1 MAIEELSKKIKDEE
15 LEKRKRYP
23 ILDIVNNREEIRDI
37 SEKTIEYA
45 GELYPELKGLT
56 KYVIVPRIV
65 IEVMLNYYKLID
77 SKKAKGKNVYINI
90 GDFMTIGIEYGE
102 TATGDKVGTFNP
114 IIKTGP
120 ELQYYNDD
128 PSKNELSKTLPVFN
142 KEDEGNL
149 EFVCKNTQN
158 VLKANYGI
166 IVDEWTSI
174 SKIFTSFLRITRDY
188 LISHKDDAGNDAGLD
203 IYLGTVLDI
212 GIAAEDTD
220 NGVEYII
227 QYAPGQTFKFD
238 NAKSDEDSEKESN
251 DTNSSKTSDNKEE

>member
-1 MAIEELSKKIKDEE
+1 
-15 LEKRKRYP
+15 
-23 ILDIVNNREEIRDI
+23 
-37 SEKTIEYA
+37 
-45 GELYPELKGLT
+45 
-56 KYVIVPRIV
+56 
-65 IEVMLNYYKLID
+65 
-77 SKKAKGKNVYINI
+77 
-90 GDFMTIGIEYGE
+90 MT
-102 TATGDKVGTFNP
+102 
-114 IIKTGP
+114 
-120 ELQYYNDD
+120 
-128 PSKNELSKTLPVFN
+128 SKNDLSKTLPVFN

>member
-45 GELYPELKGLT
+45 GELYPELKGLS

-158 VLKANYGI
+158 V
-166 IVDEWTSI
+166 
-174 SKIFTSFLRITRDY
+174 
-188 LISHKDDAGNDAGLD
+188 
-203 IYLGTVLDI
+203 
-212 GIAAEDTD
+212 
-220 NGVEYII
+220 
-227 QYAPGQTFKFD
+227 
-238 NAKSDEDSEKESN
+238 
-251 DTNSSKTSDNKEE
+251 

>member
-1 MAIEELSKKIKDEE
+1 MAIEELSKKISDEE

-23 ILDIVNNREEIRDI
+23 ILDIVNNREEIREI
-37 SEKTIEYA
+37 SEQTIEYA

-56 KYVIVPRIV
+56 KWVIVPRIV
-65 IEVMLNYYKLID
+65 IEVMLSYYKLID
-77 SKKAKGKNVYINI
+77 SKKEKGKNVYINI
-90 GDFMTIGIEYGE
+90 GDFLTIGIEYGD
-102 TATGDKVGTFNP
+102 TKTGDKLGTFNP

-128 PSKNELSKTLPVFN
+128 NKKNELSMTLPVFN
-142 KEDEGNL
+142 REDESHL
-149 EFVCKNTQN
+149 EFVCKNVQN
-158 VLKANYGI
+158 TLNANFKI
-166 IVDEWTSI
+166 IVDDWTSI
-174 SKIFTSFLRITRDY
+174 SHIFTSFLRVTRDY
-188 LISHKDDAGNDAGLD
+188 LIKHKDDEGNEAGLD

-238 NAKSDEDSEKESN
+238 NAKSDEKSETEEK
-251 DTNSSKTSDNKEE
+251 NSSNTTSEDDKE

>member
-23 ILDIVNNREEIRDI
+23 ILDIVNNREEIREI
-37 SEKTIEYA
+37 AEQTIAYA
-45 GELYPELKGLT
+45 GELYPELKGLS

-65 IEVMLNYYKLID
+65 IEVMLQYYKLID

-90 GDFMTIGIEYGE
+90 GDFLNIGIEYGD
-102 TATGDKVGTFNP
+102 TATGDKLGTFNP

-128 PSKNELSKTLPVFN
+128 PSKNELTKTLPVFN
-142 KEDEGNL
+142 SEDESQL

-158 VLKANYGI
+158 VLKSNFGI

-174 SKIFTSFLRITRDY
+174 SKIFTSFLRVTRDY
-188 LISHKDDAGNDAGLD
+188 LIKHKDDEGAEAGLD

-227 QYAPGQTFKFD
+227 QFAPGQTFKFD
-238 NAKSDEDSEKESN
+238 NAKSDEDSEKES
-251 DTNSSKTSDNKEE
+251 DDKSDSKKDDDK